1 MFFDDGSIT
10 VEECGVKIK
19 AIPDNDKTY
28 PGICIYVNGELVS
41 RTEFNSET
49 RKIRTIAYGNINE
62 EPVSIT
68 DYNRGEID

>member
-19 AIPDNDKTY
+19 AIPDNDSIY
-28 PGICIYVNGELVS
+28 PGINIYINGELIS
-41 RTEFNSET
+41 RTEFNSDT
-49 RKIRTIAYGNINE
+49 GRARTIAYNDAND
-62 EPVSIT
+62 EPANIT